1 LTLLKVPAIVLLL
14 VWEALAKSDGAA
26 CGTYPERAME
36 EIALSRLHQQQREV
50 QAALRKMAGLAVAEA
65 RRGASR
71 DIGNI
76 AILEENAGIISR
88 RNVFNLNRR
97 LLRFLPASSGYRVE
111 NAPSA
116 YNGADERDGALIAGI
131 GDDDTR
137 PQALPFSF
145 PYFGRSYSNVFLN
158 SDGNLTFEAGDGS
171 SRERSLGRFLSGV
184 PRIAAVFTD
193 LDPTRGGTIRVL
205 SRADRFVVSWTQV
218 PLYVDFGF
226 GALNTFQLRLYPSG
240 VVEFDYEDVNATAA
254 VVGISPGSLLGN
266 AALVRYEN
274 VGSDV
279 YRGAIAE
286 RFTTTEELDTVT
298 AAQRFYE
305 THEDAYDYLVFYNA
319 LGITAGQ
326 GVIAFEVTVRNQRTG
341 YGDTIVEAGREY
353 GSARRLQA
361 VLNMGPV
368 SQYPLDPDAILPAR
382 FSARDTPITVL
393 AHEAGHLFLA
403 FASVRDPNNPTLRPM
418 LGRQTAHWAFN
429 FNSEASIMEGN
440 RILDRGIGV
449 RPRFETVAVTEQFSP
464 LDQYLMGLRGKE
476 EVGPLFYVAN
486 SGINPLFPPP
496 PQVGRLFDGDRRDV
510 SVDDLIAEHGRRTPD
525 HTVSQ
530 KRFRFAFVLVAPVGF
545 TDDAAVLGQ
554 LETYRERFEGY
565 YFRAASQRAQAE
577 VSLRRELNVS
587 LWPASGVLLGSAVNG
602 SVGVARALNNPLTVR
617 LASTNGSANV
627 PESVVIPAGQTRA
640 TFVVRG
646 VRVGVDTIEASP
658 VDAAFER
665 VTANVQV
672 LASAERLRLRLE
684 SGNGQ
689 MARAFGPLLQPLV
702 LRVVDENN
710 LPYPGI
716 RVIASPSGNG
726 TVTPGSQ
733 PTGEDGRVSF
743 SWMPAEPPLNSIR
756 FSIDGVPV
764 GVTSVVATTQARPFL
779 LGNGV
784 RNAANLTNR
793 LTPYALHTLF
803 GTNLA
808 AGVEVATSL
817 PWPLQVNEVTV
828 NVNGRPQPILFLN
841 DGQINFYL
849 EDQVLG
855 TSATVEVVTPL
866 GRTGPVNVP
875 LTAVNPGI
883 FFDPITGIGAAR
895 RVGNVLEIYGTG
907 LGPVT
912 QRDGEQLVDGRVE
925 VRING
930 AAAEVV
936 FAGLAPGFVGLYQ
949 VNARVTPGGELRV
962 RLIVD
967 GIEGNEVLVR

>member
-1 LTLLKVPAIVLLL
+1 
-14 VWEALAKSDGAA
+14 
-26 CGTYPERAME
+26 
-36 EIALSRLHQQQREV
+36 
-50 QAALRKMAGLAVAEA
+50 
-65 RRGASR
+65 
-71 DIGNI
+71 
-76 AILEENAGIISR
+76 
-88 RNVFNLNRR
+88 
-97 LLRFLPASSGYRVE
+97 
-111 NAPSA
+111 
-116 YNGADERDGALIAGI
+116 
-131 GDDDTR
+131 
-137 PQALPFSF
+137 
-145 PYFGRSYSNVFLN
+145 
-158 SDGNLTFEAGDGS
+158 
-171 SRERSLGRFLSGV
+171 
-184 PRIAAVFTD
+184 
-193 LDPTRGGTIRVL
+193 
-205 SRADRFVVSWTQV
+205 
-218 PLYVDFGF
+218 
-226 GALNTFQLRLYPSG
+226 
-240 VVEFDYEDVNATAA
+240 
-254 VVGISPGSLLGN
+254 
-266 AALVRYEN
+266 
-274 VGSDV
+274 
-279 YRGAIAE
+279 
-286 RFTTTEELDTVT
+286 
-298 AAQRFYE
+298 
-305 THEDAYDYLVFYNA
+305 
-319 LGITAGQ
+319 
-326 GVIAFEVTVRNQRTG
+326 
-341 YGDTIVEAGREY
+341 
-353 GSARRLQA
+353 
-361 VLNMGPV
+361 
-368 SQYPLDPDAILPAR
+368 
-382 FSARDTPITVL
+382 
-393 AHEAGHLFLA
+393 
-403 FASVRDPNNPTLRPM
+403 
-418 LGRQTAHWAFN
+418 
-429 FNSEASIMEGN
+429 
-440 RILDRGIGV
+440 
-449 RPRFETVAVTEQFSP
+449 
-464 LDQYLMGLRGKE
+464 
-476 EVGPLFYVAN
+476 
-486 SGINPLFPPP
+486 
-496 PQVGRLFDGDRRDV
+496 
-510 SVDDLIAEHGRRTPD
+510 
-525 HTVSQ
+525 
-530 KRFRFAFVLVAPVGF
+530 
-545 TDDAAVLGQ
+545 
-554 LETYRERFEGY
+554 
-565 YFRAASQRAQAE
+565 
-577 VSLRRELNVS
+577 
-587 LWPASGVLLGSAVNG
+587 
-602 SVGVARALNNPLTVR
+602 VARALNNPLTVR